1 VESGVGELSVYARS
15 RILVQP
21 VPTNLTQGQDLLLEC
36 QVIQKS
42 LLKILDILKFVLLE
56 SIFANILSKKLR
68 DS

>member
-36 QVIQKS
+36 QVLQKNS
-42 LLKILDILKFVLLE
+42 LKILDVFDI
-56 SIFANILSKKLR
+56 S
-68 DS
+68 